1 MESEIKCSICD
12 KNFTQKKN
20 LNTHVRNIHNIE
32 PVFTDFLCEICNKY
46 FKSKNTL
53 DTHNKKFHQ
62 TNDNEGKKK
71 ETRIICPNSECKE
84 PMYSY
89 AKLNIH
95 LSQIHAFNEKVK
107 EVEFPSIL
115 GNNCEYYLFFIIYK

>member
-53 DTHNKKFHQ
+53 DTHIKKFHQ

-71 ETRIICPNSECKE
+71 EIRIVNVKNLCS
-84 PMYSY
+84 PM
-89 AKLNIH
+89 LN
-95 LSQIHAFNEKVK
+95 
-107 EVEFPSIL
+107 
-115 GNNCEYYLFFIIYK
+115 